1 MTLAKPR
8 QARKRVL
15 LALSSGKLARDTQ
28 QAAVR
33 ACVHF
38 RTPVDILLTD
48 VLSPD
53 SRLPAPLML
62 RLEHSGLDYR
72 FAQTEQSLPRAI
84 RNYLSRGLAPCTII
98 VTDARLL
105 DNGCMEAI
113 QTGQH
118 ELVDLSKPFKPASPD
133 KADNGNSHSSHSS
146 HLLLA

>member
-15 LALSSGKLARDTQ
+15 LALSSGKLAREVQ

-72 FAQTEQSLPRAI
+72 FAQTEQNLSRAI
-84 RNYLSRGLAPCTII
+84 RNYLARGRAPSTVI
-98 VTDARLL
+98 VTESKLL
-105 DNGCMEAI
+105 DSVCMEAI

-118 ELVDLSKPFKPASPD
+118 ELVDLSQPFKPVSPD
-133 KADNGNSHSSHSS
+133 KADNGHSHPS